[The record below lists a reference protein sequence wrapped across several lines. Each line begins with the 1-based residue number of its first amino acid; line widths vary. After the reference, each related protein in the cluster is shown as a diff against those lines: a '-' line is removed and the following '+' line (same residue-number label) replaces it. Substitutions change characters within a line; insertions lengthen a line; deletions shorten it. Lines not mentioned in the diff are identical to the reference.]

1 MFAFREE
8 PRMSRVL
15 AIVLVAVLTLVAP
28 HGRAQQKD
36 KDKVDAPSQ
45 PNEAMVMQVKL
56 KRSQTLLEA
65 LAKEDY
71 KTLEENA
78 ESLVRISDST
88 AFLRAYKTAEYEFQ
102 AQVFRRSAV
111 ALATKAK
118 DKSLDGAT
126 LAYTEMTL
134 SCVKCHAYFRTQ
146 KKD

>member
-1 MFAFREE
+1 
-8 PRMSRVL
+8 MSRFLVL
-15 AIVLVAVLTLVAP
+15 ALISLLALTTP
-28 HGRAQQKD
+28 HGSAQQKE
-36 KDKVDAPSQ
+36 KPDAPAQ

-56 KRSQTLLEA
+56 KRSQALLEA

-78 ESLVRISDST
+78 ESLIRISDST

-111 ALATKAK
+111 ALAAKAK
-118 DKSLDGAT
+118 DKNLDGAT

>member
-1 MFAFREE
+1 
-8 PRMSRVL
+8 MSRFLGL
-15 AIVLVAVLTLVAP
+15 ALVSLLALTIT
-28 HGRAQQKD
+28 HGSAQQKD
-36 KDKVDAPSQ
+36 KPDAPAQ

-56 KRSQTLLEA
+56 KRSQVLLEA
-65 LAKEDY
+65 LSKEDY
-71 KTLEENA
+71 KTLEDSA

-111 ALATKAK
+111 ALAAKAK
-118 DKSLDGAT
+118 DKNLDGAT

-146 KKD
+146 KRD

>member
-1 MFAFREE
+1 
-8 PRMSRVL
+8 MSRFLML
-15 AIVLVAVLTLVAP
+15 ALVSLLALTTS
-28 HGRAQQKD
+28 HGSAQQKE
-36 KDKVDAPSQ
+36 KPDAPAQ

-71 KTLEENA
+71 KTLEDSA

-111 ALATKAK
+111 ALSAKAK
-118 DKSLDGAT
+118 DKNLDGAT

-146 KKD
+146 KRD

>member
-1 MFAFREE
+1 VNVLN
-8 PRMSRVL
+8 SRAL
-15 AIVLVAVLTLVAP
+15 GLVAAACFAMTTS
-28 HGRAQQKD
+28 HGHAQQKD
-36 KDKVDAPSQ
+36 KPDAPAQ

-56 KRSQTLLEA
+56 KRSQVLLEA

-71 KTLEENA
+71 KTLEDSA

-111 ALATKAK
+111 ALAAKAK
-118 DKSLDGAT
+118 DRNLDGAT

-134 SCVKCHAYFRTQ
+134 SCVKCHTYFRTQ